1 MRQRKRWIAI
11 LMLAVFLALT
21 VSSVAYASNTNQ
33 VGVSN
38 NPSNS
43 NSGNNSLLNNQQ
55 TQAYYNAN
63 KPGYGEAFIA
73 GILVSFVKWA
83 MGMFN
88 LSDPVLLVFNQDPR
102 TNKSDAFLAGGL
114 GSSSMG
120 NLVLG
125 IFPEPYFNAVTVLY
139 TAFQGLIRFPLILML
154 LIMAILHML
163 NSGTVQGRGKIKE
176 YIQAFIVAIVT
187 VRLGVYIWTAIIQLS
202 NFLVNL
208 IWAYMIQAG
217 VKPAFFMDMIWGP
230 GQQGFN
236 QATQMGSIGM
246 VVLLIMA
253 AMMVLALNYQYT
265 MRMITL
271 GLLIVIFPLAATLS
285 IFPNFRHSLPMWFK
299 EFVANVI
306 LQLAHALALG
316 AFFLTL
322 VMPGTMSAGVSF
334 WLMLTYFAGL
344 PTIAGLIR
352 ELLGLQGG
360 GSRVMGGMGALTG
373 IASMAALGRMIT
385 KKPAS
390 KDASSGGD
398 YGSGMADNL
407 MSGSSGSSSG
417 STPLNGANST
427 LGRGAQA
434 TFNGASSI
442 MGNKGVQTAG
452 KFAIG
457 ATAAMTGA
465 VMSSAMG
472 GNAAAGAAVAV
483 GTGAILG
490 GKGVALLGGAGGH
503 AKGIAQTLTS
513 GGSIKDVGQNI
524 VAGSMQKGGVLASA
538 GWGLQSAVN
547 KVSSTV
553 GKGELFAAPSYFKGN
568 NVMLNNAN
576 RSMEQLRPQMEMAQ
590 AKYNHAKTYFGADSM
605 EAQPS
610 KTQYTNLKDKFSE
623 YEADAALARVKMRSY
638 SELKNY
644 TAGRTGNGS
653 GTSGGNASYSTR
665 RGHA

>member
-1 MRQRKRWIAI
+1 MRQRKRWLAI
-11 LMLAVFLALT
+11 LLLAVFLAFT
-21 VSSVAYASNTNQ
+21 VSSVVYADTTNQ

-38 NPSNS
+38 NQLNS
-43 NSGNNSLLNNQQ
+43 KSGNNSLLNNQQ

-63 KPGYGEAFIA
+63 KPGYGESFIA

-102 TNKSDAFLAGGL
+102 TNKSDTFLAGGL
-114 GSSSMG
+114 GSSAMG

-139 TAFQGLIRFPLILML
+139 SAFQGLIRFPLILML
-154 LIMAILHML
+154 LIMAIVHML

-176 YIQAFIVAIVT
+176 YAQAFIVAIMT
-187 VRLGVYIWTAIIQLS
+187 VRFGVYIWTAIIQLS
-202 NFLVNL
+202 NFLVML
-208 IWAYMIQAG
+208 IWAYMLQAG

-246 VVLLIMA
+246 AVLLIMA

-271 GLLIVIFPLAATLS
+271 GLLIAIFPLAATLS

-360 GSRVMGGMGALTG
+360 GSRVIGGMGALTG
-373 IASMAALGRMIT
+373 IASMAAMGRMIM
-385 KKPAS
+385 KNPAS
-390 KDASSGGD
+390 KNTSFGGD
-398 YGSGMADNL
+398 TRSGMMENFRSGSG
-407 MSGSSGSSSG
+407 GSSSG
-417 STPLNGANST
+417 SIPLTGATST

-434 TFNGASSI
+434 TLNGASSI
-442 MGNKGVQTAG
+442 IGNKGVQTTG
-452 KFAIG
+452 KFALG

-472 GNAAAGAAVAV
+472 GNAGVGAAVAL
-483 GTGAILG
+483 GTGSYLG
-490 GKGVALLGGAGGH
+490 GKGGSLLAGAGGH
-503 AKGIAQTLTS
+503 AKGIAQTFTS
-513 GGSIKDVGQNI
+513 GGSFKDVGQNI
-524 VAGSMQKGGVLASA
+524 MAGSMQKGGALASA

-547 KVSSTV
+547 KVSSAV
-553 GKGELFAAPSYFKGN
+553 GKGEVFSAPSYFKGN

-590 AKYNHAKTYFGADSM
+590 AKYNHAKTYFGADSL

-610 KTQYTNLKDKFSE
+610 KIHYTNLKD
-623 YEADAALARVKMRSY
+623 
-638 SELKNY
+638 
-644 TAGRTGNGS
+644 
-653 GTSGGNASYSTR
+653 
-665 RGHA
+665 